1 MFPNIYKSHF
11 ASTGRR
17 ILPLV
22 LLVILVF
29 QGILHAAK
37 APKIKDP
44 DTALEYRDLELAIG
58 MVEKPKEYKEK
69 ERLLYFLDAGMLY
82 HYQGNWQKSNELLS
96 RAEDAI
102 VDLYTKSVT
111 KAAASML
118 LNDNALDYS
127 GEDYEDVY
135 INVFKALNF
144 LHLGNREAALVEI
157 RRVDDK
163 LSYLEQKHAKMA
175 KEMAGDPK
183 NKADIK
189 AGKNKFHSSA
199 LARYLSMLLYL
210 YDGKSDDARIDYDNI
225 SFAFQ
230 SQPDI
235 YPFAQPEL
243 IHPHTKTDNP
253 VLRVVSF
260 VNRTPIKK
268 EREMHIHTSKDLLLI
283 GSVDKT
289 IEVYPIA
296 WEGIDEGY
304 YFKFAI
310 PYLVDK
316 TPRVGRVDAVTAD
329 GRRYTLSR
337 LEDLGLVARR
347 TFEIKEPMILLKSVA
362 RSVMKGVAAEAAKDQ
377 AKKKTSSLVSSLLSL
392 ATDAVVFFTENAD
405 LRLSKFFPGNA
416 LIAEIPLS
424 AGTQE
429 ITIEY
434 YNPQGALIFSETKTV
449 EIAERDLNL
458 VESWYF

>member
-1 MFPNIYKSHF
+1 MLLS
-11 ASTGRR
+11 ST
-17 ILPLV
+17 L
-22 LLVILVF
+22 
-29 QGILHAAK
+29 QAAK

-44 DTALEYRDLELAIG
+44 ETALEYRDLDKAIS
-58 MVEKPKEYKEK
+58 MVEKPKEYKDKEK
-69 ERLLYFLDAGMLY
+69 LLYYLDAGMLY
-82 HYQGNWQKSNELLS
+82 HYQGDWQKSNELLS

-102 VDLYTKSVT
+102 VELYTKSLST
-111 KAAASML
+111 AAASML

-135 INVFKALNF
+135 INVFKALNY
-144 LHLGNREAALVEI
+144 LHLNDRDAAMVEI

-163 LSYLEQKHAKMA
+163 LAYLEQKHAKMA
-175 KEMAGDPK
+175 KEMASDPQ

-210 YDGKSDDARIDYDNI
+210 YDGKSDDARIDYDNVG
-225 SFAFQ
+225 FAFQ
-230 SQPDI
+230 SQPEI
-235 YPFAQPEL
+235 YPFSQPEL
-243 IHPHTKTDNP
+243 IHPNSGQDSP
-253 VLRVVSF
+253 ILRVVSF
-260 VNRTPIKK
+260 VNSTPIKR

-289 IEVYPIA
+289 IDVYPIA

-310 PYLVDK
+310 PYLEDK
-316 TPRVGRVDAVTAD
+316 APRVGRVEAVTAD
-329 GRRYTLSR
+329 GSRYRLSK
-337 LEDLGLVARR
+337 LEDMGLVARR

-377 AKKKTSSLVSSLLSL
+377 AQKKTSSLVSSLLSL
-392 ATDAVVFFTENAD
+392 AADAAVFFSENAD
-405 LRLSKFFPGNA
+405 LRLSKFFPANA
-416 LIAEIPLS
+416 LIAEIPIS

-429 ITIEY
+429 LTIEY
-434 YNPQGALIFSETKTV
+434 YSPQGALIFSETKTV

-458 VESWYF
+458 VESWHF